1 MIPHVSLIECIDHYG
16 IPISMVFMQ
25 VYDDIKGPIVVPHGE
40 SFFTI
45 KSYIG
50 T

>member
-25 VYDDIKGPIVVPHGE
+25 VYDANFKI
-40 SFFTI
+40 
-45 KSYIG
+45 
-50 T
+50 